1 MEKNKTGKELER
13 RNSNQ
18 GSAMVFMAVLLI
30 PLCIFFCMIIRYA
43 QLAAGKG
50 AAADAIGL
58 ADNAV
63 CASYNKPIKEAYGL
77 TCYTDSAETMTGMAE
92 QYANRS
98 LNVEGQ
104 ADLTVSYGGTL
115 ADDRVLMEQIWEYM
129 SDWDQV
135 VPLLTTDQITTLKEK
150 RDKAVVIKDALL
162 IDFYELECR
171 RDQILGKTEEAVP
184 EEDKTEEQKA
194 AEEEAAQKQAQE
206 REEAE
211 RARLRAFGVAGED
224 PHAINPE
231 NLKLELQ
238 GKTWSYSGNISR
250 MDSWDTVFTS
260 VMDMDESEEN
270 VVMASRTLEVAINY
284 LDPLDNVQQYLNR
297 GTYGYYVALYANN
310 NFSSFHAYGNGTL
323 TGKEY
328 GGGDMPSV
336 FLWGEQEFLAIGD
349 NYEDS
354 NNYAVK
360 NMIYDILFM
369 DYITSLYDTVMND
382 AQIQAYAKTLSDG
395 NPYLEAIYRDEF
407 LIGMSAQMTY
417 KALVAIYNWE
427 DNPEIV
433 IRNYPAYMELFLLI
447 TSCNDFDGLL
457 VRIRYVIEQNAKNS
471 SSAEARAFSFADAHT
486 DPAIMDYRVR
496 LRPSF
501 GGAVTVRKQ

>member
-50 AAADAIGL
+50 DAADAIGL

-150 RDKAVVIKDALL
+150 RDKAVVIKDALQT
-162 IDFYELECR
+162 DFFALESR
-171 RDQILGKTEEAVP
+171 RDQILGETEEEVP

-211 RARLRAFGVAGED
+211 RARLRAFGMTGKDSYAIDPGNLQLEKIGGKWDFTDDKLPCDIAGAMFS
-224 PHAINPE
+224 P
-231 NLKLELQ
+231 
-238 GKTWSYSGNISR
+238 GMY
-250 MDSWDTVFTS
+250 MDA
-260 VMDMDESEEN
+260 VMEN
-270 VVMASRTLEVAINY
+270 VWQAVRMLEDMENY
-284 LDPLDNVQQYLNR
+284 LEPLDNVQQSLNR
-297 GTYGYYVALYANN
+297 KTYGYYVALYANN

-328 GGGDMPSV
+328 DGGDIPSV
-336 FLWGEQEFLAIGD
+336 FLWGEKEFLTIGCS
-349 NYEDS
+349 YEDM
-354 NNYAVK
+354 NNDAVK

-433 IRNYPAYMELFLLI
+433 IRNYPTYMELFLLI

-457 VRIRYVIEQNAKNS
+457 DRIRYVIEQNAKNS
-471 SSAEARAFSFADAHT
+471 SSAEARAFSFANAHT
-486 DPAIMDYRVR
+486 DPAITDYRVR